1 MDAKKYWRLVLV
13 MCLPVAVWLL
23 PAGGAVCED
32 FERCEIEVKLEDSAW
47 NGIAEGGETNS
58 NHQVTL
64 GENDFV
70 VIVLATDDNA
80 AETALAERS
89 Q

>member
-23 PAGGAVCED
+23 PAGEAVCED
-32 FERCEIEVKLEDSAW
+32 FDRCEVEVKLEDS
-47 NGIAEGGETNS
+47 IAQGGDANL
-58 NHQVTL
+58 NNLVTL

-70 VIVLATDDNA
+70 VIVSATNDNVF
-80 AETALAERS
+80 ETAVAEQVS